1 MSGKC
6 FSIGNWVIELREEW
20 SQLWTKCNWYTI
32 TPVSVELE
40 DDRLLGAAEAS
51 LALLGFSVRVR
62 WNHTATQYMAELE
75 RRIDEIRERED
86 A

>member
-6 FSIGNWVIELREEW
+6 FSIGNWVIELSEEW

-32 TPVSVELE
+32 TPVSVEFE
-40 DDRLLGAAEAS
+40 DDRLLGAVEAS
-51 LALLGFSVRVR
+51 LALLGFSFRVR
-62 WNHTATQYMAELE
+62 WNHTVTEYMAELE
-75 RRIDEIRERED
+75 RRVDEIRERED